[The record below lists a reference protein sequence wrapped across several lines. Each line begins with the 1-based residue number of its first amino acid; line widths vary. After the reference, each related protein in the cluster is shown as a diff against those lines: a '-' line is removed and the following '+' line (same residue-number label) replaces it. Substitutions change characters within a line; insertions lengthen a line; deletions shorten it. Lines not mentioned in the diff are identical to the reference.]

1 VLIFLTL
8 ERFIDF
14 RQVAEALAEDPTNS
28 FSNALPQYHT
38 PQENARL

>member
-1 VLIFLTL
+1 VLIYLTL

-28 FSNALPQYHT
+28 FSNASSRYHIRR
-38 PQENARL
+38 ENARL